1 MSLLLAQSTQSFALG
16 ALALLLPLIRQDIAM
31 SFTQA
36 GALSVVTTVSYA
48 AMQVPL
54 GYLADRFP
62 TRTVVILGLRPRV
75 ERPATLLIAVV
86 QSYAVLAVLLFAMGV
101 FRALTFTS
109 GMAEA
114 TIAFGEYRRATA
126 MNVFMAVPLISQIVL
141 GIVAPPLAPALGWR
155 GLFVLFGA
163 VSLIPVAVY
172 WFVTRDSAV
181 THRSATH
188 PDRAELRRLLG
199 QRIVWLSS
207 MINFNRL
214 AVLSSLRFWLPTYLL
229 TDKSLSLSSVGL
241 LVAAAST
248 VSVAASLVG
257 GQIADRGQRQFTVI
271 AVSVGVI
278 TVAMFVLTFASNVV
292 VIVSSVMLVF
302 TFVQFYSGSLFEV
315 PLQVLGRRSEG
326 TVIGFGNFWAN
337 VGGLAMTFVLG
348 AVKDATGS
356 FLLGFLVLAV
366 MCGIAL
372 ALTVAMYFDV
382 RSARHVAPSVRIIQ
396 LPRRRRD
403 QYQDPCPPNVF
414 RPPPPQKTA
423 SGFAGLPVPPSIGRG
438 ASMNWNSHRPCR
450 SQATASS
457 SQVAIVHQPKAHRDD
472 SDSVHRAVPEGG
484 IWAGVYLLR
493 GVGTDD
499 RDVALA

>member
-1 MSLLLAQSTQSFALG
+1 M
-16 ALALLLPLIRQDIAM
+16 
-31 SFTQA
+31 
-36 GALSVVTTVSYA
+36 
-48 AMQVPL
+48 
-54 GYLADRFP
+54 
-62 TRTVVILGLRPRV
+62 
-75 ERPATLLIAVV
+75 
-86 QSYAVLAVLLFAMGV
+86 
-101 FRALTFTS
+101 
-109 GMAEA
+109 
-114 TIAFGEYRRATA
+114 
-126 MNVFMAVPLISQIVL
+126 
-141 GIVAPPLAPALGWR
+141 
-155 GLFVLFGA
+155 LFGA
-163 VSLIPVAVY
+163 ISLIPVALY

-199 QRIVWLSS
+199 QRTVWLSS

-248 VSVAASLVG
+248 VSVAASLLG

-271 AVSVGVI
+271 GVSVGVI
-278 TVAMFVLTFASNVV
+278 TVAMFVLTFASSVV

-302 TFVQFYSGSLFEV
+302 IFVQFYSGSLFEV

-382 RSARHVAPSVRIIQ
+382 RSAR
-396 LPRRRRD
+396 RRSI
-403 QYQDPCPPNVF
+403 
-414 RPPPPQKTA
+414 RPDH
-423 SGFAGLPVPPSIGRG
+423 PV
-438 ASMNWNSHRPCR
+438 
-450 SQATASS
+450 TT
-457 SQVAIVHQPKAHRDD
+457 
-472 SDSVHRAVPEGG
+472 PE
-484 IWAGVYLLR
+484 A
-493 GVGTDD
+493 
-499 RDVALA
+499 